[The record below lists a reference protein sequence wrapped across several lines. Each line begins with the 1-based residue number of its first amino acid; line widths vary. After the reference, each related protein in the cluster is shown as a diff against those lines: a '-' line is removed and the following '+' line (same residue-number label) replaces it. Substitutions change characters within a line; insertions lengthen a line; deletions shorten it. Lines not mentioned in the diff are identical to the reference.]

1 MTGDQF
7 TSIDRERL
15 RIGYGVKW
23 GFVPGDVLPSWVAD
37 MDFGTPPTVREAMA
51 AVLERGDLGYAFW
64 RGEDPVVE
72 AFERRMATRYGWA
85 PQSGRTKIFTDLI
98 QVLQVMI
105 EHSTKPGDGIAV
117 HVPAYPPFLATIE
130 RSGRRIVPIP
140 MIDVG
145 GGWGFDGENLSS
157 RLRAENCRMLVLVN
171 PQNPTGRV
179 FSRNEL
185 EDLAGVADELDLIV
199 LADEIH
205 SDLTFEDHRHVPF
218 ASLGRGP
225 ASRTITATSATKAF
239 NIAGMRCAVAH
250 IGPTS
255 VWDAL
260 EREPLDYFGQP
271 SILSRVAT
279 VAAWNDSDAW
289 LDQLKQVL
297 AANRNTIKRWVN
309 DLPDTILYYPP
320 EATYLSWFNFSHATG
335 ADRADPA
342 TDLESRAKVKLSQ
355 GAEFSQHTSIDSSG
369 YARLN
374 FATSPANLVDI
385 LERMRTAIGGA
396 SNPPAWSERKCVF

>member
-15 RIGYGVKW
+15 RSGYGVKW

-37 MDFGTPPTVREAMA
+37 MDFGTPPAVREAMA
-51 AVLERGDLGYAFW
+51 AVLERGDLGYPFW
-64 RGEDPVVE
+64 RGEDPVIE
-72 AFERRMATRYGWA
+72 AFETRMATRYGWA
-85 PQSGRTKIFTDLI
+85 PQPGRTRIFTDLI

-130 RSGRRIVPIP
+130 RSGRRVVPIP
-140 MIDVG
+140 MVDVG

-179 FSRNEL
+179 FTRNEL
-185 EDLAGVADELDLIV
+185 EDLAGVAEELDLIV

-205 SDLTFEDHRHVPF
+205 SDLTFDDHRHVPF
-218 ASLGRGP
+218 ASLGQGP

-260 EREPLDYFGQP
+260 KGEPLDYFGQP

-297 AANRNTIKRWVN
+297 AANRNTIERWVN
-309 DLPDTILYYPP
+309 DLPDTVLYYPP
-320 EATYLSWFNFSHATG
+320 EATYLSWFNFSPATG
-335 ADRADPA
+335 VDRADPA
-342 TDLESRAKVKLSQ
+342 TDLEARAKVKLSQ
-355 GAEFSQHTSIDSSG
+355 GAEFSQHTSIDTSS

-374 FATSPANLVDI
+374 FATSPANLADL
-385 LERMRTAIGGA
+385 LERMRTAISSA
-396 SNPPAWSERKCVF
+396 SNQPAWSEDNCVF